1 LCCFASSLSQ
11 LKVKIFYTFIVHL
24 LSTFQSAKFD
34 LFQLFSAA
42 RSLRGMTTINEATSE
57 APKGSDDLFT
67 PNQESVVDTDELV
80 SMDYTPTKKNPPIHN

>member
-1 LCCFASSLSQ
+1 MAICKRVLLVTFVLLC
-11 LKVKIFYTFIVHL
+11 FIII
-24 LSTFQSAKFD
+24 TAE
-34 LFQLFSAA
+34 A